1 MRKTKFKTE
10 EKNLNRTKDNKKIQD
25 VNKKLKTKT
34 KIENRSK
41 KKTKQNKQKKQAEPL
56 NSKLTKLAI
65 HSPRLY

>member
-1 MRKTKFKTE
+1 MI
-10 EKNLNRTKDNKKIQD
+10 KKIQD
-25 VNKKLKTKT
+25 ANKKLKTKT

-41 KKTKQNKQKKQAEPL
+41 KKENKTNKKKQAEPL